1 MNKVMQ
7 RDEQQKK
14 TKEIEGG
21 IEPETIENNN

>member
-1 MNKVMQ
+1 MNKEMQ

-21 IEPETIENNN
+21 IEPDTIEN